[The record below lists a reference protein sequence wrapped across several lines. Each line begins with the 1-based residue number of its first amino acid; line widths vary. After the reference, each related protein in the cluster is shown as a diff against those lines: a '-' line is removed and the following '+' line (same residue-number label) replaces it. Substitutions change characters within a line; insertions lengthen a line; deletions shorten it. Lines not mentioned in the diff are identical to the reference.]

1 MAIKRR
7 CICCSASC
15 SERRSQKGP
24 RKARK
29 TRKKM
34 KKTESETV
42 ETGLHRFLFYPY
54 FVFDFLPC
62 FPCLP
67 WTESVSFLSLFF
79 FCVFRVFR
87 AFRGQ
92 NSLAGVTADAA
103 REKGQP
109 VIITEAVD
117 LRRSTRT
124 ITHFSGNFLQHVGL
138 TDPAA
143 EGTLV

>member
-1 MAIKRR
+1 MATRRR

-15 SERRSQKGP
+15 SERGNGNGP
-24 RKARK
+24 RKTRK

-34 KKTESETV
+34 KKTGSETV
-42 ETGLHRFLFYPY
+42 EAGLHRFLFCPY

-67 WTESVSFLSLFF
+67 WTESVSFLSLIF
-79 FCVFRVFR
+79 FRVFR
-87 AFRGQ
+87 AFRGP